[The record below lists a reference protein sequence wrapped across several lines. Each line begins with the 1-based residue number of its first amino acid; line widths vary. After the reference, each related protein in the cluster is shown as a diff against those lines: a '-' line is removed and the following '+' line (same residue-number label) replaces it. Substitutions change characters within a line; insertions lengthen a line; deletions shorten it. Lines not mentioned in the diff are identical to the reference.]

1 MVLYEL
7 QLDFAWVADK
17 PYDSVVLALFVRTGM
32 TSDCVYSFGYYF
44 AFPDS
49 LAQNNNGFCRFF
61 FPLPCLRSS
70 AATLSMPEDFPPFR
84 VLQIEASSGDV

>member
-17 PYDSVVLALFVRTGM
+17 PYDSVVLALFV
-32 TSDCVYSFGYYF
+32 SLGYYF

-61 FPLPCLRSS
+61 FPYSS